1 MIRLLIVD
9 DQSLVREGL
18 IALLSLQSDL
28 QVVGEGVNGL
38 EAIALA
44 DEKMPDVIL
53 MDISMPICD
62 GVTATERI
70 HKKHP
75 QIKIMVLTTF
85 DDDSNISR
93 ALSAGASAYILKNIP
108 SRQLA
113 DSVRLVTQGHALI
126 LGPNI
131 APKVMSRFRAE
142 EEDDESEPVN
152 FGKVLTGR
160 EMDVF
165 RLLADGKTNH
175 EIAEELC
182 LTEGTVKNYISKV
195 IQNTGARDRMQ
206 AVIWS
211 QKYVRKLRSTD
222 GAG

>member
-9 DQSLVREGL
+9 DQSLIREGL
-18 IALLSLQSDL
+18 IALLSLQQDL
-28 QVVGEGVNGL
+28 EVVGEAVNGQ

-44 DEKMPDVIL
+44 DTAKPDVIL
-53 MDISMPICD
+53 MDLSMPVCD

-85 DDDSNISR
+85 DDDVNIR
-93 ALSAGASAYILKNIP
+93 QALSVGASAYILKNIP

-113 DSVRLVTQGHALI
+113 DSIRLVMQGHALL
-126 LGPNI
+126 LGPSV
-131 APKVMSRFRAE
+131 APKLMSHLKR
-142 EEDDESEPVN
+142 EDDDDSEQLD
-152 FGKVLTGR
+152 FGKLLTGR

-175 EIAEELC
+175 EIAAELC

-211 QKYVRKLRSTD
+211 QKYVKKLRSAAD
-222 GAG
+222 GE